1 MKAVNARCAG
11 VYMKH
16 AQCLVELHL
25 QYMRMTADEQLG
37 RMHQDA
43 SLYGRIVFAGIA
55 ADVFHQHLGAV
66 YRKTEHLRIEPAQIL
81 PVYVAVHRT
90 ERTESRQLLCHFQ
103 RTDVTCM
110 PYNLARLEVLQILL
124 IPIPVRIRQ

>member
-55 ADVFHQHLGAV
+55 ADMFYQHLGAV
-66 YRKTEHLRIEPAQIL
+66 YRKAEHLRIEPAQIL
-81 PVYVAVHRT
+81 DRKSVV
-90 ERTESRQLLCHFQ
+90 
-103 RTDVTCM
+103 
-110 PYNLARLEVLQILL
+110 
-124 IPIPVRIRQ
+124 